1 MKVFFTAS
9 FVNKK
14 THQKYYDKIVNVI
27 KAQGH
32 EVISLEVQDYDALIK
47 KNTLEKKD
55 EDEVHYLYISKGMKK
70 ANAVI
75 IEVSKDSFRLGH
87 EATLAL
93 LYNKPVLCLSD
104 DWDYSNA
111 IFHPKFYSDM
121 YKEVGDIE
129 EKVVDF
135 LEMVDRKHMAVRSNV
150 YFTPDE
156 KNFLSWYSKKSG
168 KSISEILRNQ
178 VDSLKEDH
186 ADYEDSGPI

>member
-27 KAQGH
+27 KDQGH
-32 EVISLEVQDYDALIK
+32 ELISLEVQDYDALIK
-47 KNTLEKKD
+47 KSTIEKKD
-55 EDEVHYLYISKGMKK
+55 EEEVHYLYISKGMKK

-104 DWDYSNA
+104 DWDYSTA
-111 IFHPKFYSDM
+111 IYHPKFYSDM
-121 YKEVGDIE
+121 YEGLDDIE
-129 EKVVDF
+129 GKVVGF

-186 ADYEDSGPI
+186 EDYDILRT